1 MNRMSNYNNSGSRAG
16 GCLVC
21 LIWSLIYIVSTSV
34 VVLIIY
40 TTLKLFGLV

>member
-1 MNRMSNYNNSGSRAG
+1 MNRMSNYNNSGSSAS
-16 GCLVC
+16 GCLIC
-21 LIWSLIYIVSTSV
+21 LVWSLICIVSTSV